1 MKVDLTVPQ
10 MRALLSA
17 GTEILAGET
26 GDWSGRDIQALERGL
41 AVLRSAIEVGV
52 RDAMA
57 RRRNTS

>member
-17 GTEILAGET
+17 GTEILAGES
-26 GDWSGRDIQALERGL
+26 DWSARDLHALERGL